1 MCAEGAW
8 LLLTRTNVPI
18 PNEPCLPPPLLA
30 SGRARK
36 LVFHSI
42 HMQFEGC
49 LGSEWADG
57 EVRVSRMVVIGRKL
71 STPRLQAAFERC
83 SAAGTCEAV
92 DADH

>member
-1 MCAEGAW
+1 
-8 LLLTRTNVPI
+8 
-18 PNEPCLPPPLLA
+18 
-30 SGRARK
+30 
-36 LVFHSI
+36 
-42 HMQFEGC
+42 MQFEGC